1 MDRSPA
7 AEESAV
13 TGDTHPFSRPG
24 RNRTRPGVSARGP
37 GLGRSWSGCPTPVRV
52 PAFPL
57 LLPPECAMTKARPR
71 TAVVVTVVL
80 AGLSFGY
87 GAYLLT
93 LSPIAL

>member
-1 MDRSPA
+1 MAAHGRVARPLCACLRSRCCCPPA
-7 AEESAV
+7 
-13 TGDTHPFSRPG
+13 
-24 RNRTRPGVSARGP
+24 
-37 GLGRSWSGCPTPVRV
+37 
-52 PAFPL
+52 
-57 LLPPECAMTKARPR
+57 CALTKARPR

>member
-1 MDRSPA
+1 
-7 AEESAV
+7 
-13 TGDTHPFSRPG
+13 
-24 RNRTRPGVSARGP
+24 
-37 GLGRSWSGCPTPVRV
+37 
-52 PAFPL
+52 
-57 LLPPECAMTKARPR
+57 MTKARPR